1 MSAYQSVLTVLGW
14 SLLDSIWQMAVLWI
28 AYNMITADNKLI
40 SPAGKHNLIL
50 LFVFV
55 GTEWFVYTFIRLT
68 IEPETF
74 FLPGFIPV
82 SSSANRWILC
92 LCLIYLTI
100 LLIRLLQQGFHF
112 LGTWRKKH
120 AKLPSPD
127 LQAFADRYSRLLGI
141 HRKVEIYLSRL
152 AETAETSRFF
162 KPLILLPFSLVTRLS
177 TKQLEAILVHELYHI
192 RRNDYPINL
201 CISFYRSIFFFNPF
215 AHLFYKA
222 LARERELA
230 CDDGVLE
237 LGFAPE
243 LYAEA
248 LFSLEKFRQPQL
260 GFSLAADG
268 NRPWLLMDRIRR
280 VLGKP
285 ETRKNVNNPLIIFT
299 GLIAVALLILKPEI
313 YVLPAVANITIKPTA
328 VMPTRYELPGKRIEI
343 KENKEVIEA
352 KGLHK
357 PEKITSQPNA
367 KPSIKA
373 ETAEN
378 SDPPDQAY
386 FADNNIVRDYTNQPA
401 ADLSQG
407 SISVSPGT
415 PYVPSMSLSYEAP
428 PVIVAADSAREI
440 QMDNEL
446 REVIGLANMKAI
458 ADLKEIELQV
468 EKNKRELTLIELQ
481 NQKHFLRDQQNVKP
495 LLKKMQKQLDV
506 KKTQID
512 RLRVRLEDSELEII
526 HI

>member
-14 SLLDSIWQMAVLWI
+14 SLLDSIWQMAVMWI
-28 AYNMITADNKLI
+28 AYNMITAGNKLI

-68 IEPETF
+68 FEPETA

-82 SSSANRWILC
+82 SSSTNRWILC
-92 LCLIYLTI
+92 LCLLYLTI
-100 LLIRLLQQGFHF
+100 LLIRLFQQGFHF
-112 LGTWRKKH
+112 YGAWRKNH
-120 AKLPSPD
+120 VKLLSPD
-127 LQAFADRYSRLLGI
+127 LQAFVDRYTRLLGI
-141 HRKVEIYLSRL
+141 RRKVDVYLSAL

-192 RRNDYPINL
+192 RRNDYLINL
-201 CISFYRSIFFFNPF
+201 CVSFYRSIFFFNPF

-237 LGFAPE
+237 LGFEPD

-248 LFSLEKFRQPQL
+248 LFSLEKFRQPHH

-285 ETRKNVNNPLIIFT
+285 ENRKSLKNPLIIFS
-299 GLIAVALLILKPEI
+299 GLIAVTLFILKPEI
-313 YVLPAVANITIKPTA
+313 YHLPAVVNVTVKPVE
-328 VMPTRYELPGKRIEI
+328 VMPTRYVLPGKRMEI
-343 KENKEVIEA
+343 KENKEIVEI

-357 PEKITSQPNA
+357 PEKIASRPNVQ
-367 KPSIKA
+367 PSI
-373 ETAEN
+373 ETEPSEN
-378 SDPPDQAY
+378 SEPADHAY
-386 FADNNIVRDYTNQPA
+386 FVDNNIARDYTNQPA

-407 SISVSPGT
+407 SLSVSPGT
-415 PYVPSMSLSYEAP
+415 PYVPSMSLSYDAP
-428 PVIVAADSAREI
+428 PVIVAADSIRAI

-446 REVIGLANMKAI
+446 REVIGLTNMKAI
-458 ADLKEIELQV
+458 ADLKEIEIQV
-468 EKNKRELTLIELQ
+468 EKNKCELIRIEIQ
-481 NQKHFLRDQQNVKP
+481 NQKYFLKDKQNMKP

-506 KKTQID
+506 KKKQID
-512 RLRVRLEDSELEII
+512 RLRIHLEDSEQEII

>member
-1 MSAYQSVLTVLGW
+1 
-14 SLLDSIWQMAVLWI
+14 
-28 AYNMITADNKLI
+28 
-40 SPAGKHNLIL
+40 
-50 LFVFV
+50 
-55 GTEWFVYTFIRLT
+55 
-68 IEPETF
+68 
-74 FLPGFIPV
+74 
-82 SSSANRWILC
+82 
-92 LCLIYLTI
+92 
-100 LLIRLLQQGFHF
+100 
-112 LGTWRKKH
+112 
-120 AKLPSPD
+120 
-127 LQAFADRYSRLLGI
+127 
-141 HRKVEIYLSRL
+141 
-152 AETAETSRFF
+152 
-162 KPLILLPFSLVTRLS
+162 
-177 TKQLEAILVHELYHI
+177 
-192 RRNDYPINL
+192 
-201 CISFYRSIFFFNPF
+201 
-215 AHLFYKA
+215 
-222 LARERELA
+222 
-230 CDDGVLE
+230 
-237 LGFAPE
+237 
-243 LYAEA
+243 
-248 LFSLEKFRQPQL
+248 
-260 GFSLAADG
+260 
-268 NRPWLLMDRIRR
+268 
-280 VLGKP
+280 
-285 ETRKNVNNPLIIFT
+285 
-299 GLIAVALLILKPEI
+299 
-313 YVLPAVANITIKPTA
+313 VANITIKPTA